1 MTEAEEDII
10 GCVDMLDGSIEVGE
24 GWTLIDVG
32 EAEALKD
39 VAFIEMVA
47 DAFWEVLDLM
57 RAELGGIL
65 DALIDIEAKIL
76 LLLVIAALSEA
87 GVLLVTTLIK
97 LSDMIWDILSVADI
111 CTFELNTDDGWTADA
126 DVVLLS
132 AT

>member
-1 MTEAEEDII
+1 
-10 GCVDMLDGSIEVGE
+10 
-24 GWTLIDVG
+24 
-32 EAEALKD
+32 
-39 VAFIEMVA
+39 
-47 DAFWEVLDLM
+47 M

-111 CTFELNTDDGWTADA
+111 CTFELNTDDG
-126 DVVLLS
+126 
-132 AT
+132 